1 MFIFFYPNNLG
12 CLVVAICKRFANNI
26 GEIFIFFITAATTL
40 HSCPNI
46 ATTVTEEVQ
55 AVGQPKIKNTSVLY
69 VWMRYIFPKMH
80 IAYRKRHKFAC
91 MLWNVFFD

>member
-1 MFIFFYPNNLG
+1 MFIFFYSNDSG

-26 GEIFIFFITAATTL
+26 GEIFFLFIADATTL

-55 AVGQPKIKNTSVLY
+55 Q
-69 VWMRYIFPKMH
+69 W
-80 IAYRKRHKFAC
+80 
-91 MLWNVFFD
+91 